1 MASNKKIYTFAK
13 QLLIHSLDSNG
24 LVSSK
29 RVQDTLQ
36 TLKRKKPTNLLP
48 ILRAYKLQVSQ
59 KIKYTTALIEY
70 AGSPTNEQI
79 KSIQSLLTQKYRRNI
94 QIKSKETPSI
104 IAGIK
109 ISVADDVYELSVN
122 SRLQLL
128 AKSV

>member
-1 MASNKKIYTFAK
+1 M
-13 QLLIHSLDSNG
+13 
-24 LVSSK
+24 
-29 RVQDTLQ
+29 
-36 TLKRKKPTNLLP
+36 
-48 ILRAYKLQVSQ
+48 QVSQ

-79 KSIQSLLTQKYRRNI
+79 KSIQSLLTQKYRRII
-94 QIKSKETPSI
+94 QIKTKETPSI